1 MARPPQPVTATVA
14 PKAAEAV
21 TPQARTDLPE
31 TKTVAPL
38 VEGTAV
44 RHDKKRVREDDR
56 DKDRQRKQSSPE
68 QDSEADEHASLSDQA
83 ASAFINAATKGYVSS
98 GASTQKRSSASM
110 RAYHEKLAGE
120 KKPVQ
125 HRVEKLA

>member
-1 MARPPQPVTATVA
+1 MARPAQPVTATVA

-21 TPQARTDLPE
+21 TPQARTELPE

-38 VEGTAV
+38 AEGTAV
-44 RHDKKRVREDDR
+44 RLDKKRVREDDR
-56 DKDRQRKQSSPE
+56 DKDRKRKQSSPE
-68 QDSEADEHASLSDQA
+68 EDTDTDAHASLSDQA

-98 GASTQKRSSASM
+98 GTVSQKQSSTSM

-120 KKPVQ
+120 KKPAR